1 MKKFLF
7 LTTGFLLLAGLAA
20 AAYVYQGYQQ
30 FLQQAVFEDLPVE
43 LEISQGSS
51 YGDFVKLIKNKR
63 AAGSEFNWKLM
74 ARLNPVADKIRVG
87 EFVID
92 EPFTPRELLAYI
104 ADNNVKTYSFT
115 VIEGHQWQQIRKQ
128 LRSSDLSSALQDLSD
143 QQLMDQLGIEAA
155 NLEGQF
161 LPETYQFTKGDAD
174 VDLLRRAHQDLLE
187 VLQTAWQNRDPSIQL
202 NSAYELLIL
211 ASIIEKET
219 AQHSERNI
227 ISGVFHRRLKKG
239 MKLQTDPTVIY
250 GVGSSYAGD
259 ITTAHLRTDTP
270 YNTYTRTGLPPTPIA
285 MASAASIEAA
295 AHPNQGRELYF
306 VANNQGGHT
315 FSETYEQHKQAV
327 AAYLRGN

>member
-1 MKKFLF
+1 MKKFLIY
-7 LTTGFLLLAGLAA
+7 TTLIILVATMAVG
-20 AAYVYQGYQQ
+20 AYFYRGYQQ
-30 FLQQAVFEDLPVE
+30 FLQNPVFVDLPVE
-43 LEISQGSS
+43 IEIEKGSS
-51 YGDFVKLIKNKR
+51 YADFISLIQTKR
-63 AAGSEFNWKLM
+63 AAGSKLNWKLM
-74 ARLNPVADKIRVG
+74 ARFNDVAKNIRAG

-92 EPFTPRELLAYI
+92 EPYTPRELLAYI
-104 ADNNVKTYSFT
+104 AENNVKTYSFT
-115 VIEGHQWQQIRKQ
+115 FIEGHQWQQIKKQ
-128 LRSSDLSSALQDLSD
+128 ISSSELKSTLPDVND
-143 QQLMDQLGIEAA
+143 QSLMDKLGISAS

-161 LPETYQFTKGDAD
+161 LPETYQFTKGDVDID
-174 VDLLRRAHQDLLE
+174 VLQRAHQALLK
-187 VLQTAWQNRDPSIQL
+187 VLQQAWENRDASVSLKSP
-202 NSAYELLIL
+202 YELLIL

-250 GVGSSYAGD
+250 GVGAAYAGD
-259 ITTAHLRTDTP
+259 ITSDHLRTDTP

-315 FSETYEQHKQAV
+315 FSETYEEHKQAV